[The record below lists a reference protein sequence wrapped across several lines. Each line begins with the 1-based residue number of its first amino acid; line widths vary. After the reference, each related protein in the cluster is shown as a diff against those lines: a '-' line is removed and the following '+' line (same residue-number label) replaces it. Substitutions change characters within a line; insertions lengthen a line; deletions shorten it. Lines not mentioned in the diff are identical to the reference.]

1 MKNSNYTQGE
11 WTIEDF
17 ISSKEEITL
26 FLGDGTQ
33 QTCTVKGDNA
43 EANAKL
49 ISSSPDLLEALIKVK
64 GWLTVFEEIAPEI
77 HAKYGNIDVEI
88 GIEKAINKATD
99 SHANSLK

>member
-1 MKNSNYTQGE
+1 MKNSKYTGGK
-11 WTIEDF
+11 WKSTL
-17 ISSKEEITL
+17 ISSIKKKEYFIENIT
-26 FLGDGTQ
+26 DGKLIARIHSEEVTDEE
-33 QTCTVKGDNA
+33 V

-88 GIEKAINKATD
+88 GIEKAINKAT
-99 SHANSLK
+99 K